1 MAICTAKVRWERG
14 GGTFTDRRYSRAHR
28 WYFDGGVE
36 VPASSSPGV
45 VRAPLSDPAAVDPE
59 EALVAALS
67 SCHMLSF
74 LDLASRDGFTVD
86 RYTDEAVGRMG
97 RNPDGRVAVTVVTL
111 RPRVEFAGDKRPTQR
126 DIGDLHHRAHD
137 VCFIASSVRTE
148 VRIEPAVETG
158 TTP

>member
-1 MAICTAKVRWERG
+1 MAICTAKVTWTRG
-14 GGTFTDRRYSRAHR
+14 GAAFTDRRYSRAHR

-36 VPASSSPGV
+36 VPASSSPGI
-45 VRAPLSDPAAVDPE
+45 VRAPMSDASAVDPE

-74 LDLASRDGFTVD
+74 LDLASRDGFTVE
-86 RYTDEAVGRMG
+86 RYTDEAVGRIG

-111 RPRVEFAGDKRPTQR
+111 RPRIEFAGDRRPTR
-126 DIGDLHHRAHD
+126 KDIEDLHHRAHD

-148 VRIEPAVETG
+148 VRIEPPQGPG
-158 TTP
+158 TLP

>member
-1 MAICTAKVRWERG
+1 MALCTAKVKWERG
-14 GGTFTDRRYSRAHR
+14 DETFTDRRYSRAHR

-36 VPASSSPGV
+36 VPGSSSPGV
-45 VRAPLSDPAAVDPE
+45 VRVPMSDPAAVDPE

-74 LDLASRDGFTVD
+74 LDVASREGFTVE

-111 RPRVEFAGDKRPTQR
+111 RPRIEFAGDKRPTR
-126 DIGDLHHRAHD
+126 EDIEDLHHRAHD

-148 VRIEPAVETG
+148 VRIEPPGEPG
-158 TTP
+158 TMP